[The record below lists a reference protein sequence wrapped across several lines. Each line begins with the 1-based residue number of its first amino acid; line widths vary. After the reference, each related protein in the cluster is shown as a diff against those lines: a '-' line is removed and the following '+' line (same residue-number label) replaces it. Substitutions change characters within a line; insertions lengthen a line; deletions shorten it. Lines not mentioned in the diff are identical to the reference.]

1 MKKKNNNKLFNIIFF
16 MFLLSFII
24 VYFSQITGYY
34 QYQNYKKSELT
45 KEQIKQFES
54 DIKNGKKVDLS
65 QYLANSNTTYDNK
78 LSKFTSKVSDGIS
91 NVVKKIVESTFKYIS
106 KLVDE

>member
-54 DIKNGKKVDLS
+54 DIKLFMIIS
-65 QYLANSNTTYDNK
+65 YLN
-78 LSKFTSKVSDGIS
+78 LQ
-91 NVVKKIVESTFKYIS
+91 VK
-106 KLVDE
+106 